1 MASVSSKVEMVVGIV
16 MNLPS
21 KRAICSLE
29 ASPVPVM
36 LILIFFGAYSKMGIF
51 RCRAAAMATPCV
63 RINDLQCALKYSL
76 QFEIR
81 IGHFFHVNDSRHD
94 KFRFAILSGCPKNC
108 ISHEVCTGV
117 YPHD

>member
-51 RCRAAAMATPCV
+51 RCRAAAMATPCA
-63 RINDLQCALKYSL
+63 RPSYSIDWMFL
-76 QFEIR
+76 
-81 IGHFFHVNDSRHD
+81 
-94 KFRFAILSGCPKNC
+94 P
-108 ISHEVCTGV
+108 
-117 YPHD
+117 